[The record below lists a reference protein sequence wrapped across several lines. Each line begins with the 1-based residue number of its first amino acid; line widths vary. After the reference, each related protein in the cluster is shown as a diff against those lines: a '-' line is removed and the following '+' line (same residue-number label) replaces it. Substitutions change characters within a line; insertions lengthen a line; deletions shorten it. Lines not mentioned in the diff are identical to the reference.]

1 MLRKE
6 DIKPISRILNQLGMV
21 EHSKAKMYYTET
33 NVF

>member
-6 DIKPISRILNQLGMV
+6 DIRPIFRILNQLGTV
-21 EHSKAKMYYTET
+21 ELSKAKMYYTET